1 MGNFKDHPRVVSVF
15 IIIILLTAPR
25 TFSQTLNDKVN
36 SILSQMTLE
45 EKILQLHEEGG
56 FNTADNT
63 RLGIPGF
70 YMADGP
76 HGVRD
81 DSPATSFPVGIGMAA
96 TWNPDMIT
104 IVGEA
109 MGREFLAKAHN
120 QALGPCMDLNR
131 DPRNGRSAESGG
143 EDPYLISKITSAL
156 IKGIQNTGVIATA
169 KHFNCVNRQE
179 NRTNN
184 NVTISQRFL
193 MEHYGLN
200 FRNAVQDGGAF
211 SVMNAYNL
219 INNQK
224 CAENPNLLSGILRD
238 YWGFP
243 YYVVSDWNSIWNS
256 ENAIEAG
263 CNICMGSDMYE
274 NDLLNLVQS
283 GAVSEDTIND
293 AVRKVLRTKMLAG
306 MLDNYPVGNPDD
318 LNSTVNREA
327 ALESGRQSLVL
338 LKNEDNILPLD
349 KNNITSIALIGP
361 SADVCQLDGCGSSY
375 VTPFYTITPKQGIE
389 EIAGPEMVHYTKG
402 CDINST
408 DISDLPNALNLAAA
422 ADIVIYVGGLDNT
435 QEGEGLDRVGNSVML
450 PGKQIDVINALAG
463 VNQNLIVV
471 LESGGIVA
479 VSPAIAN
486 IKGLIYGFYPGQE
499 GGRAIADVL
508 FGNYNPGGKLPV
520 TMPVANYQLPERND
534 DFTDDFLC
542 GYRWYDEQNYIP
554 QFSFGFGLSYT
565 TFEYSS
571 LAVPSSSPAGQI
583 VPISVDVKNTG
594 SLKGD
599 EVVQLYI
606 SDNESSVWMPEKQ
619 LKGFKRIT
627 LEPGEQKTVTFN
639 LTAEEFYYFD
649 ETENNYKIE
658 PGTFTIKAGGSSDN
672 LPLTASLNIT
682 DAAPQP
688 DLMIANISSF
698 PKYPAEGDS
707 VVFLAAIL
715 NRGTQASSSGT
726 VHEVIFKVNG
736 AEVSRSSEFSGSIKP
751 GGMMQVSATIYNNTN
766 WWIAGEPGTYTVEAV
781 VDPDNNISECIEN
794 NNSISQSFTV
804 VIPPPE
810 NIALHKEVTV
820 SSIESQQYAGEY
832 AVDGNR
838 GTRWSSQFSDP
849 QFIYVDLGSL
859 KHVAQVNLTWETA
872 YGKEYSIETS
882 NDAVSW
888 NEVYHQTEG
897 DGGIDRIYFSADC
910 RYVRM
915 YGIHRGTVYGYSLY
929 EFEIFSVSDNSSDVE
944 EAADNVFPSSYNL
957 FQNYPNP
964 FNPSTTFRFSV
975 MEYEGVVFN
984 IYNSLGELVDQLVNK
999 ELAPGTYEL
1008 NWDASYFA
1016 SGIYFYSLRAGSFF
1030 QTRKMNL
1037 LK

>member
-1 MGNFKDHPRVVSVF
+1 MGKLKYHSHIIPLF
-15 IIIILLTAPR
+15 IILNLLVIPLSLT
-25 TFSQTLNDKVN
+25 QTLSDRVN
-36 SILSQMTLE
+36 FILSQMTLE

-81 DSPATSFPVGIGMAA
+81 GGPATCFPVGIAMAA
-96 TWNPDMIT
+96 TWNPDLIVQ
-104 IVGEA
+104 VGEA

-120 QALGPCMDLNR
+120 QALGPCMDINR
-131 DPRNGRSAESGG
+131 DPRNGRSPESGG

-156 IKGIQNTGVIATA
+156 IKGIQETGVIATA

-184 NVTISQRFL
+184 NVTITQRFL

-200 FRNAVQDGGAF
+200 FRTAVQDGGAMC
-211 SVMNAYNL
+211 VMNAYNL

-224 CAENPNLLSGILRD
+224 CAENPNLLTGILRD

-243 YYVVSDWNSIWNS
+243 FYVVSDWNSIWNS

-274 NDLLNLVQS
+274 NDLFNLVQS
-283 GAVSEDTIND
+283 GAVSVETIDD
-293 AVRKVLRTKMLAG
+293 AVRKVLKTKILSG
-306 MLDNYPVGNPDD
+306 MLDNYPQGNPDD
-318 LNSTVNREA
+318 LNSTENKGI
-327 ALESGRQSLVL
+327 ALEAGRQSLVL
-338 LKNEDNILPLD
+338 LKNTDDILPLD
-349 KNNITSIALIGP
+349 KNNITNIALIGP
-361 SADVCQLDGCGSSY
+361 SADVCQLDGTGSSY
-375 VTPFYTITPKQGIE
+375 VTPFYTVTPKQGIE
-389 EIAGPEMVHYTKG
+389 NITGSGVVHYTKG

-422 ADIVIYVGGLDNT
+422 ADVVIYVGGLDQT
-435 QEGEGLDRVGNSVML
+435 QEGEGLDRVGSSVML

-463 VNQNLIVV
+463 VNQNLIVI

-479 VSPAIAN
+479 VSPAIEN

-499 GGRAIADVL
+499 GGNAIADVL
-508 FGNYNPGGKLPV
+508 FGIYNPGGKLPV
-520 TMPVANYQLPERND
+520 TAPVANYQLPERND

-554 QFSFGFGLSYT
+554 QFAFGFGLSYT

-571 LAVPSSSPAGQI
+571 LVVPTSLPAGQI
-583 VPISVDVKNTG
+583 VPVSVDVKNTG
-594 SLKGD
+594 SVKGD
-599 EVVQLYI
+599 EVVELYV
-606 SDNESSVWMPEKQ
+606 SDDESSVWMPEKQ

-649 ETENNYKIE
+649 EAVNSFKIE
-658 PGTFTIKAGGSSDN
+658 PGTFTIRVGGSSDN
-672 LPLTASLNIT
+672 LPLTASVDIMSS
-682 DAAPQP
+682 APEP
-688 DLMIANISSF
+688 DLLIANISSF

-707 VVFLAAIL
+707 VVFLATIL
-715 NRGTQASSSGT
+715 NRGTGASSSGT
-726 VHEVIFKVNG
+726 IHEVIFKVNG
-736 AEVSRSSEFSGSIKP
+736 LEISRSREFTGSIMP
-751 GGMMQVSATIYNNTN
+751 GGMMQVCATVYNGSN
-766 WWIAGEPGTYTVEAV
+766 WWTAGEPGTYQVEAV
-781 VDPDNNISECIEN
+781 VDPDNSISECIEN
-794 NNSISQSFTV
+794 NNSLTKSFAV

-810 NIALHKEVTV
+810 NIALHKPVTV
-820 SSIESQQYAGEY
+820 SSIEAQQYIGEY

-849 QFIYVDLGSL
+849 QFIYVDLGSVQ
-859 KHVAQVNLTWETA
+859 HVEQINLIWEYA
-872 YGKEYSIETS
+872 YGKEYRIETS
-882 NDAVSW
+882 NDAVDW
-888 NEVYHQTEG
+888 ENVFRETEG
-897 DGGIDRIYFSADC
+897 NGGIDRIYITADC

-929 EFEIFSVSDNSSDVE
+929 EFEIFSISDNGSEVKETDDKSV
-944 EAADNVFPSSYNL
+944 PSSYYL
-957 FQNYPNP
+957 YQNYPNP
-964 FNPSTTFRFSV
+964 FNPVTSIRFSIS
-975 MEYEGVVFN
+975 ESGNVVLKIFD
-984 IYNSLGELVDQLVNK
+984 SLGGLVDQLVNK
-999 ELAPGTYEL
+999 ELPRGTYETK
-1008 NWDASYFA
+1008 WDATNFA
-1016 SGIYFYSLRAGSFF
+1016 SGIYFYRLECGKFNVS
-1030 QTRKMNL
+1030 RKMTL